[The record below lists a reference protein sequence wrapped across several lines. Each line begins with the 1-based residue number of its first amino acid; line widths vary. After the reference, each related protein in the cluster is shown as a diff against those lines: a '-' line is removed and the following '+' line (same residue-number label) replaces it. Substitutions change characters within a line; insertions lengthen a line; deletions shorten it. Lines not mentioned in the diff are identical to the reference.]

1 VYPDL
6 YHDQTE
12 ALIIQILLRTLDLRL
27 FLFSDKDEASIQ
39 RQNLILVVLLLSYSE
54 HAESL
59 SDVTFNF
66 LLLNSDGVESD
77 SL

>member
-1 VYPDL
+1 MYPDL

-27 FLFSDKDEASIQ
+27 SLFSDKDEASVQ

-66 LLLNSDGVESD
+66 LLLDSDGVESD